1 MADVP
6 LIDNSAG
13 SSTVKALADAAL
25 GVSSDSKSNT
35 TQDTSNTSAQQ
46 TGVVGSST
54 TAQATTGSTA
64 TSGTANSQQSG
75 STTQNQNGSMTQA
88 VVGSNTS
95 NTGTTQNTNQQ
106 QTGSTSTVGSNTT
119 TGTQATTGTVNT
131 SGTST
136 QKGTQ
141 TTSNSAD
148 TTGLREVLARQ
159 LGGLT
164 PDMMQAIF
172 QEGAKAA
179 PNLVVAQAGAL
190 GARGVGNS
198 PMAQVL
204 NQLNTDLT
212 NKAALANIQMLSD
225 AGTTAGKIA
234 DATRQS
240 TTATDMTTATTQQQV
255 QDLLT
260 STNSKQL
267 TDQVAS
273 MVSSTVGQMAQAQQQ
288 TGTSSQSTSGTSAQT
303 TNGTSQQNTAQ
314 QSVQNQL
321 QSQNVTGTATNTQD
335 TSQTGTQTQHSTS
348 SKEEKA
354 LQQKTIN
361 SNLLGK
367 AAGIIAGGTGL
378 LAAYNAAKAS
388 GLTGD
393 IASFA
398 KELIG
403 KGLATLAQINKSLPD
418 NAQLVSDALG
428 NINYG
433 TLTTAFPD
441 TDSNVFTGDLTNPFT
456 GDFTSDTPVFG
467 FADGGQLN
475 FLAVPD
481 LDKEDPKKQDEK
493 DTDLSAL
500 LAAVAGG
507 SYSSAAPS
515 PSSSAAPAPVGPAP
529 ASAPVDIPKDA
540 VADPVRGGYTQSQGQ
555 DTTYTPGPTNWF
567 NDPGASFNT
576 NTETMAGQPEWMA
589 ATNLANI
596 SEPGLRAAGYTG
608 PTVIQDIHMGTSEVA
623 PQLIEWLNSKGAKL
637 GGSSSATAQGGLR
650 VDANVTDSNGTRLA
664 SGSYSEEQDA
674 IFGALINLGVAAVT
688 GGVGGGVGAQAGLSG
703 AAAGAANGALA
714 GGIVAGGNDQ
724 NVLDGAVTGGL
735 KGAAAGSMKTPP
747 KGKADGGLIQ
757 GPGTG
762 ISDSIPAAG
771 PQGQPL
777 RVAHGEYI
785 IPADVVGKF
794 GASAFDKLVADHH
807 VPADMQR
814 AIMGE

>member
-95 NTGTTQNTNQQ
+95 NTGTSQNTAQQ

-148 TTGLREVLARQ
+148 TTGLQEVLARQ

-164 PDMMQAIF
+164 PDMMKAIF

-267 TDQVAS
+267 TDQVAN
-273 MVSSTVGQMAQAQQQ
+273 MVSSTVGQMTQAQQQ
-288 TGTSSQSTSGTSAQT
+288 TGTNSQSTSGTSSQT
-303 TNGTSQQNTAQ
+303 TNGTSQQSTAQ
-314 QSVQNQL
+314 QSVQDQL

-481 LDKEDPKKQDEK
+481 LDKEDPKKSDEK

-515 PSSSAAPAPVGPAP
+515 PSSSAAPAPAAPAAPAP
-529 ASAPVDIPKDA
+529 APVEIPKDA
-540 VADPVRGGYTQSQGQ
+540 VADPVKGGYWTQQGQ
-555 DTTYTPGPTNWF
+555 DSYYTPP
-567 NDPGASFNT
+567 PVSSVPMAS
-576 NTETMAGQPEWMA
+576 
-589 ATNLANI
+589 
-596 SEPGLRAAGYTG
+596 
-608 PTVIQDIHMGTSEVA
+608 
-623 PQLIEWLNSKGAKL
+623 
-637 GGSSSATAQGGLR
+637 QGGHMEGYGQDQQW
-650 VDANVTDSNGTRLA
+650 VPDAPTPIDFSKPLQGNQFWGQTQ
-664 SGSYSEEQDA
+664 GSAEAMDGGQWQIFDPALMDDA

-724 NVLDGAVTGGL
+724 NVLDGAAAGGL

-762 ISDSIPAAG
+762 ISDSIPAQG